1 MPDSSS
7 YYQTL
12 DVEPNATQVE
22 IKKAYRQMAK
32 RFHPDVNQDTAT
44 HDKITR
50 INQAYEVLGDP
61 QSRRS
66 YDHQLQYQSDLDA
79 DGFAGESA
87 SDRQKRTAA
96 TQEVYRQ
103 QRQAEQDVDSQLR
116 LWLNRVFTPVNRQ
129 LNLILRPLKAQ
140 MKDLSAD
147 PFDDQLMEAFQAY
160 IEDCHQALSKAQ
172 IVFRSLPNPVI
183 AAGAAANLYHCLNQV
198 SDGIE
203 ELEYFTNNYDDSHL
217 HTGQELFRIAERL
230 RRDVLADV
238 RELR

>member
-12 DVEPNATQVE
+12 DVEPNASQAE
-22 IKKAYRQMAK
+22 IKKAYRRMAK
-32 RFHPDVNQDTAT
+32 RFHPDVSQDTA
-44 HDKITR
+44 HDKITQ
-50 INQAYEVLGDP
+50 INQAYEVLGNP

-79 DGFAGESA
+79 DGLAGESA
-87 SDRQKRTAA
+87 SDRQKRTATA
-96 TQEVYRQ
+96 QEVYRQ

-116 LWLNRVFTPVNRQ
+116 LWLNRVYTPINRQ
-129 LNLILRPLKAQ
+129 VNLILRPFKAQ
-140 MKDLSAD
+140 MKELSAD
-147 PFDDQLMEAFQAY
+147 PFDDQLMEAFQTY
-160 IEDCHQALSKAQ
+160 IEDCHKALSKAQ
-172 IVFRSLPNPVI
+172 TILRSLPNPAI

-198 SDGIE
+198 NDGIE
-203 ELEYFTNNYDDSHL
+203 ELEYFTNNYDDRHL

-230 RRDVLADV
+230 RRDALADV

>member
-1 MPDSSS
+1 MPHPSS

-12 DVEPNATQVE
+12 DVEPTASQAE
-22 IKKAYRQMAK
+22 IKKAYRRMAK
-32 RFHPDVNQDTAT
+32 QFHPDVNQEAAN

-66 YDHQLQYQSDLDA
+66 YDYQLQYTSDIEA
-79 DGFAGESA
+79 EAVAGESA

-96 TQEVYRQ
+96 AQEFYRQ
-103 QRQAEQDVDSQLR
+103 QRQAEQDVDSQLK
-116 LWLNRVFTPVNRQ
+116 LWLNRVYTPINRQ
-129 LNLILRPLKAQ
+129 LNLILRPFKAQ
-140 MKDLSAD
+140 MKELSAD
-147 PFDDQLMEAFQAY
+147 PFEDRLMEAFQAY
-160 IEDCHQALSKAQ
+160 IEDCHKALSKAQ
-172 IVFRSLPNPVI
+172 AVLRSLPNPPI
-183 AAGAAANLYHCLNQV
+183 AAKAAANLYHCLNQV

-203 ELEYFTNNYDDSHL
+203 ELEYFTNNYDDRHL

-230 RRDVLADV
+230 RRDALADV

>member
-1 MPDSSS
+1 MPHSSS

-12 DVEPNATQVE
+12 DVEPTATQAD
-22 IKKAYRQMAK
+22 IKKAYRRMAK
-32 RFHPDVNQDTAT
+32 LFHPDVNQDAAN

-66 YDHQLQYQSDLDA
+66 YDHQLQYTLDLESE
-79 DGFAGESA
+79 GVAGESA

-96 TQEVYRQ
+96 AQELYRQ
-103 QRQAEQDVDSQLR
+103 QRQSEQDVDSQLK
-116 LWLNRVFTPVNRQ
+116 LWLNRVYTPINRQ
-129 LNLILRPLKAQ
+129 LNLILRPFKAQ
-140 MKDLSAD
+140 MKELSAD

-160 IEDCHQALSKAQ
+160 IEDCHKALSKAQ
-172 IVFRSLPNPVI
+172 TVLRSLPNPAI
-183 AAGAAANLYHCLNQV
+183 AARAAANLYHCLNQV

-203 ELEYFTNNYDDSHL
+203 ELEYFTNNYDDRHL

-230 RRDVLADV
+230 RRDALADV